1 MKTIRI
7 EKDFYAICEKT
18 FRVTDEEFK
27 QIKKRIEDGEDQ
39 DDIILSYIDLKND
52 IMKLEPQE
60 IFGELDFKNEDGEFE
75 AL

>member
-7 EKDFYAICEKT
+7 EKDFYANCVKT
-18 FRVTDEEFK
+18 FKVSNEEFK

-60 IFGELDFKNEDGEFE
+60 TFGELEFENEDGEFE
-75 AL
+75 EL